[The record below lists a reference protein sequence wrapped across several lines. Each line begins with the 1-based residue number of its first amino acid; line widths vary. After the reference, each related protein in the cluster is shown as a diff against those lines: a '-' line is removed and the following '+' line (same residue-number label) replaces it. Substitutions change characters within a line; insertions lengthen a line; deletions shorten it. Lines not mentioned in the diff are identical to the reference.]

1 MAKKK
6 KKIVVDG
13 QEVDLSKIKSI
24 RFTLDLQIPKEEFDK
39 LLSSMANIKS
49 DKDEKDSEQN
59 NIKAKSARK

>member
-1 MAKKK
+1 MKKK

-24 RFTLDLQIPKEEFDK
+24 QFTLDLQIPKEEFDK

-59 NIKAKSARK
+59 NQ

>member
-1 MAKKK
+1 MTKKK

-13 QEVDLSKIKSI
+13 QEVDLRKIKSI
-24 RFTLDLQIPKEEFDK
+24 QFTLDLQIPKEEFDK

-59 NIKAKSARK
+59 NQ

>member
-1 MAKKK
+1 MTKKK

-24 RFTLDLQIPKEEFDK
+24 QFTLDLQIPKEKFDK

-59 NIKAKSARK
+59 NQ

>member
-1 MAKKK
+1 MTKKK

-24 RFTLDLQIPKEEFDK
+24 QFTLDLQIPKEEFDK

-59 NIKAKSARK
+59 NQ

>member
-1 MAKKK
+1 MTKKK

-24 RFTLDLQIPKEEFDK
+24 QFTLDLQIPKEEFDK

-49 DKDEKDSEQN
+49 DKDEKDSEPNKQ
-59 NIKAKSARK
+59 

>member
-1 MAKKK
+1 MTKKK

-24 RFTLDLQIPKEEFDK
+24 QFTLDLQIPKEEFDK

-49 DKDEKDSEQN
+49 DKDEKDSEKN
-59 NIKAKSARK
+59 NQ